1 MLIQI
6 RKIIKLLR
14 LAIASPRALDP
25 QNHYGELEPLF
36 TVTTRAFYQWPCL
49 SEAPCNLGSS
59 ARCLLWLL
67 VAHWF
72 GNTPRPGVCAYLQNL
87 M

>member
-49 SEAPCNLGSS
+49 SEALCNWVQVRRSSFGYLWHISLGTHL
-59 ARCLLWLL
+59 AQVFAL
-67 VAHWF
+67 
-72 GNTPRPGVCAYLQNL
+72 YLQNL